1 MDEVRKARA
10 KVRERER
17 GIWTRVKTAGREARA
32 ADGTAVMAS
41 AAAKAGTDAKE
52 EKQAQTLGSG
62 S

>member
-1 MDEVRKARA
+1 MRKARA

-17 GIWTRVKTAGREARA
+17 AIWPRVETVGHEARA
-32 ADGTAVMAS
+32 ADGARVKASS
-41 AAAKAGTDAKE
+41 AATAGTDARQ

>member
-17 GIWTRVKTAGREARA
+17 AIWTRVETIGREARA
-32 ADGTAVMAS
+32 ADGATMKAS
-41 AAAKAGTDAKE
+41 ATATARTE
-52 EKQAQTLGSG
+52 PNREKQAQTLSSG